1 MKKHLFTLVLSALSG
16 QVFSQCLPPSA
27 EELLDINNAKTLA
40 KNNGTIWP
48 HVSSE
53 LPANAVHSLWVGG
66 LDVNGQ
72 FKLAAMRYGAVG
84 NDYFPGP
91 LNFVTASTE
100 ADNCA
105 AYDRIWKIE
114 KWQVDEFKARLNQP
128 GYSIPDVI
136 LNWPAHGDA
145 SLNQFPN
152 LATYYDTDGSGYYN
166 PLDGDFPY
174 YNQDTVPNL
183 EHRRMMLK
191 GDQTLW
197 WVMNDIGDIHTES
210 GGNPIGIEVRCMA
223 YGFNTCGPLADVTFY
238 EYEIINRGSFTLVD
252 TYVGLWVD
260 ADAGFA
266 QNDRSQC
273 DVARSLGYAFDMPN
287 GNGNATHACGINLL
301 GGPYLDND
309 GMDNDGDGIAD
320 NEVFGMSKFLTG
332 ASDNVAAEPNTASD
346 FYNLLRG
353 HWTNGNSICYGGGGQ
368 ESSGC
373 NGIDADFMFP
383 GDSDP
388 LGVGTS
394 GLPQTPW
401 FDENVGGIPFDRR
414 FIMSAGPFTL
424 EPGAV
429 HSFQYA
435 VVMAT
440 ETDGSDPIPQLLAN
454 SDLVRSVFDSAFFN
468 MPCCTPDVAIRY
480 QHPEQL
486 RFLFA
491 SVEEGESYLWEFGD
505 GSTSTDRFPTHI
517 YPAVGTYEV
526 CLTVTN
532 DCGSDMRCEV
542 VDWTVGIEDTEPELG
557 LIIHPNPSS
566 DMLSFS
572 VGTGAISSISI
583 LDAIGREVAS
593 HGVGG
598 SSATLSVGGIAP
610 GVYFATV
617 VTDRGRAVRRVVV
630 Q

>member
-1 MKKHLFTLVLSALSG
+1 MLV
-16 QVFSQCLPPSA
+16 
-27 EELLDINNAKTLA
+27 

-48 HVSSE
+48 DDASTQQS
-53 LPANAVHSLWVGG
+53 AAMHSLWVGG
-66 LDVNGQ
+66 RDVNGQ
-72 FKLAAMRYGAVG
+72 LKVAAMRYGQMG
-84 NDYFPGP
+84 NDYYPGP
-91 LNFVTASTE
+91 LNIVNAMVD
-100 ADNCA
+100 ADNCI

-114 KWQVDEFKARLNQP
+114 KWQVDEFKVRLNQP
-128 GYSIPDVI
+128 DYAIPDVI
-136 LNWPAHGDA
+136 LNWPAHSDISQG
-145 SLNQFPN
+145 FGYN
-152 LATYYDTDGSGYYN
+152 LATYYDTDGSGDYN
-166 PLDGDFPY
+166 PLAGDFPY
-174 YNQDTVPNL
+174 YNQDTVPDL
-183 EHRRMMLK
+183 EYRRMMLK

-197 WVMNDIGDIHTES
+197 WVMNDMGDIHTES

-266 QNDRSQC
+266 QNNRSQC

-332 ASDNVAAEPNTASD
+332 ASDNVAAEPNTVSD

-388 LGVGTS
+388 LGVGT
-394 GLPQTPW
+394 GGVPQTPW

-468 MPCCTPDVAIRY
+468 MPCCTPDVAISY

-532 DCGSDMRCEV
+532 DCGSDMVCEV
-542 VDWTVGIEDTEPELG
+542 VDWTVGIAETEMELN
-557 LIIHPNPSS
+557 LVIHPNPSS
-566 DMLSFS
+566 DMFNFS
-572 VGTGAISSISI
+572 VGVGTISSISI
-583 LDAIGREVAS
+583 CDAIGRVVVMQNAIS
-593 HGVGG
+593 
-598 SSATLSVGGIAP
+598 SSATVSVAGIAP

-617 VTDRGRAVRRVVV
+617 TTNKGVAVQRVVV